1 MAPVTLKTVDG
12 ELRALGSSESAH
24 ANSSHRRPQ
33 RCDPALIRDPVC
45 RPRLSGPRDTAGA
58 CAEDVRHVQ
67 WNPMPPTF
75 PYAHECSP
83 SEQKTPRQATQLNPN
98 PIHPPKLI
106 HSSKNLTL
114 ALSTLSTH
122 TQLPPT
128 QENQPDT
135 NTDPSNPSLASIQLP
150 PEIIDYVDSARNPD
164 IYTREFVELVQRG
177 NQDLRGK
184 REAFASFR
192 DVLAREMRSAMPE
205 CRGEVDRVV
214 AATGGAVDGT
224 DGATGDAATSMG
236 GN

>member
-1 MAPVTLKTVDG
+1 MCPVKAKDF
-12 ELRALGSSESAH
+12 
-24 ANSSHRRPQ
+24 
-33 RCDPALIRDPVC
+33 
-45 RPRLSGPRDTAGA
+45 
-58 CAEDVRHVQ
+58 
-67 WNPMPPTF
+67 PTRNITKRQ
-75 PYAHECSP
+75 PYAS
-83 SEQKTPRQATQLNPN
+83 SRL
-98 PIHPPKLI
+98 IHP
-106 HSSKNLTL
+106 SKNLTL

-128 QENQPDT
+128 QETQSDT

-214 AATGGAVDGT
+214 AATSEAVDGP
-224 DGATGDAATSMG
+224 DGVAGAAATSGG